1 MTFYLGNYGNIRLRR
16 GTDPVLGSI
25 SSVIEVDDVSTVLNR
40 VGFESGYENLLTG
53 DRVDLTTTDSRGLAF
68 IPASNW
74 SVNQIQDTFSCFIHV
89 NEVGGLRLYPSFE
102 DAINNTR
109 SSEIALQ
116 LFTGAALNIKA
127 TIRDIKFN
135 LLGMVSQFEF
145 NASRD
150 AIEVTTLSDKYK
162 KQYDAGLLSGSGRI
176 ECAFNYAST
185 GIEEA
190 PLLLLQ
196 IIQRLDIGSAF
207 DLALYLT
214 DKAVDPSLQNLFY
227 LLTAVPTNTG
237 ISLRSGEII
246 TCTIDFVTTGETRLI
261 FGVPSDY
268 LLKQDDDRIRTE
280 ETATIDFLLKE
291 VTD

>member
-89 NEVGGLRLYPSFE
+89 NEVGGLRLYPTFE

>member
-25 SSVIEVDDVSTVLNR
+25 SADIEPDDISTVLHR
-40 VGFESGYENLLTG
+40 IGFDDAAENLLTG
-53 DRVDLTTTDSRGLAF
+53 DRVDFTTTDTRGLAF

-74 SVNQIQDTFSCFIHV
+74 SVNQIQDTFSCFVHV
-89 NEVGGLRLYPSFE
+89 NEVGGLRLFPTFA

-109 SSEIALQ
+109 SNEISLQ
-116 LFTGAALNIKA
+116 AFTGTSLNVKI
-127 TIRDIKFN
+127 TIRDIKYN

-150 AIEVTTLSDKYK
+150 AIDVTGLSDKYK
-162 KQYDAGLLSGSGRI
+162 RQYDAGLLSGSGRI
-176 ECAFNYAST
+176 ECAFNYATT
-185 GIEEA
+185 GVEES

-214 DKAVDPSLQNLFY
+214 DKAVNPNLQNLFY

-268 LLKQDDDRIRTE
+268 LLKEDDDRIKVE
-280 ETATIDFLLKE
+280 QSLDFLLKE

>member
-25 SSVIEVDDVSTVLNR
+25 SSVIEIDDVSTVLNR

-89 NEVGGLRLYPSFE
+89 NEVGGLRLYPTFE

-109 SSEIALQ
+109 SNEIALQ
-116 LFTGAALNIKA
+116 LFTGAALNIKL